1 MDLHPLRIVAKA
13 DVRLDWITDK
23 YSESDVMCA
32 GLSKSEP
39 QQLTI
44 PSILPIVFMANSI
57 KESIC
62 EKSEASSVKDEQ
74 PSSFEKASN
83 LEESLPA
90 INRFALFFFSILQT
104 TDPIPPYA
112 PITKKQELSNAI

>member
-1 MDLHPLRIVAKA
+1 MDLHPLRIVTKA

-32 GLSKSEP
+32 GLSKSDP
-39 QQLTI
+39 QQLTT
-44 PSILPIVFMANSI
+44 PSILPKVFMANSI
-57 KESIC
+57 KGSIC

-83 LEESLPA
+83 LDESLPA
-90 INRFALFFFSILQT
+90 INRFALFF
-104 TDPIPPYA
+104 
-112 PITKKQELSNAI
+112 